1 MRHLLRSWMALVAL
15 SIALVACGTA
25 EAPIAEG
32 NDVPATDV
40 TETSRAASE
49 PAQPA
54 TTADATDAAE
64 ITEAPETGSGETI
77 PIGFVGPLTGPTASA
92 GEALLH
98 GAQQRVDEINAAGG
112 LVGRQVELVS
122 CDDNSE
128 QEQGVRCA
136 TRLIEQDGVFAI
148 VGTLHSPILAAIGPI
163 TDEAQ
168 VPLTGSGTG
177 PFVCEEGFEYL
188 WRSAPN
194 SNQEAAALS
203 TAIESL
209 EVSDVAL
216 LYQDDDFGASGAESV
231 RALGG
236 FDIVADETYT
246 PGDRDFSG
254 QIINIQAAS
263 PDAVVVWGLGQ
274 DLGFVVNQL
283 RLQGWDGPI
292 MGTAGFAF
300 PEVAEVA
307 GENVDGVTFG
317 WPYYVP
323 ESIEEYPEGPVRDF
337 LETYLDTHGA
347 MPASD
352 NAYRAYDGMLVI
364 EEGVT
369 QAGELDPVA
378 VKEAIDGITD
388 LEGLA
393 GTYDF
398 SDGCEGIDSVPLWTY
413 EGTQIVPFD
422 G

>member
-1 MRHLLRSWMALVAL
+1 MQHLLRSWMVFVAL

-25 EAPIAEG
+25 DAPIAQG
-32 NDVPATDV
+32 GDGPGADA

-49 PAQPA
+49 AA
-54 TTADATDAAE
+54 AAAATDAPA
-64 ITEAPETGSGETI
+64 TPASSGETI
-77 PIGFVGPLTGPTASA
+77 PIGFIGPLTGPTASA

-98 GAQQRVDEINAAGG
+98 GAQQRVDEINEAGG
-112 LVGRQVELVS
+112 LLGQQVELVS

-148 VGTLHSPILAAIGPI
+148 VGTLHSPILAAMGPI
-163 TDEAQ
+163 TDENQ

-188 WRSAPN
+188 WRSTPN
-194 SNQEAAALS
+194 SNQEAEALS
-203 TAIESL
+203 TAMEAL
-209 EVSDVAL
+209 EVNDVAL

-236 FDIVADETYT
+236 FEVVADETYT

-254 QIINIQAAS
+254 QIINIQSAN

-283 RLQGWDGPI
+283 RLQGWTGPI

-307 GENVDGVTFG
+307 GDNVDGVTFG

-323 ESIEEYPEGPVRDF
+323 ESIDQYEEGPVRDF
-337 LETYLDTHGA
+337 LETYLDTHGT

-352 NAYRAYDGMLVI
+352 NAYRSYDGMLVI
-364 EEGVT
+364 EAGIT
-369 QAGELDPVA
+369 QAGELDPAA
-378 VKEAIDGITD
+378 VKGAIDGITD

-398 SDGCEGIDSVPLWTY
+398 SGGCEGIDSVPLWTY
-413 EGTQIVPFD
+413 EGTRIAPFE